1 MSFLASLSEP
11 LWFTPA
17 SAIMKTLLILVS
29 ASAIL
34 STFAFAQPVQATNQ
48 VMEQERTQNE
58 IQNRFRTMNTNEL
71 LERRGTMT
79 QQRDREQLHQELQ
92 NRYQTMTQE
101 QKRRFDQ
108 HPPENRI
115 KKGMGQGSG
124 MGGGKGR

>member
-1 MSFLASLSEP
+1 
-11 LWFTPA
+11 
-17 SAIMKTLLILVS
+17 MKTLLTLLS

-34 STFAFAQPVQATNQ
+34 STCAFAESVTSAAVQATHQ

-58 IQNRFRTMNTNEL
+58 IQNRFRSMSTGEL
-71 LERRGTMT
+71 LEKRGTMT

-101 QKRRFDQ
+101 QKRKFDQ

-115 KKGMGQGSG
+115 KKGMGQGGG
-124 MGGGKGR
+124 MGGGRGR